1 MSNIKI
7 EYRLLST
14 TECRVSLY
22 SNAYTK
28 NEYGIYISKNE
39 IIKNY
44 ENDKELFID
53 KLDNLSDMLTI
64 IYGFNTTYWYK
75 NDNFKNGYDYNKID
89 YMITIM
95 RKSTSKGLLLYV
107 DVNEDEKHFVAKI
120 VKKDNQF

>member
-75 NDNFKNGYDYNKID
+75 NDNFKNSYDYNKID